1 METQSVQ
8 LIELSLDQAIETKL
22 VQGNVTQQIIAEL
35 NEKYGGLKLKALD
48 DKEGYL
54 EIKAAAK
61 DCAKIR
67 TLAVKLCK
75 EGRDEALKTQKAW
88 VAKEK
93 EVVGQVAL
101 VEDALDAEVSK
112 FDAEVLRIQ
121 TEEKE
126 RKEEAYINRQAELN
140 KMGATY
146 LGGCFVL
153 GEVSFEANLIK
164 DSSDLIWTSSVL
176 PAFEEEYWSRERV
189 RIEQEKEKELA
200 TAELK
205 RQQQELADQQDQF
218 KQQQAQ
224 AKADQDQRDA
234 EAKKI
239 IDDAVKR
246 KQAAMFILQKERFEM
261 VFPVAK
267 YGEELDTSA
276 LFSYTQDDFDR
287 ILKSKTEIAVIEMDK
302 ISKATEQKRLDD
314 IESATQVA
322 VRLEQ
327 SRVEAAIFQKQTD
340 LDAASDKVKW
350 NHFLKQVGNI
360 QPIELSS
367 RHYRTKMLQAM
378 SLIKEIIAL

>member
-22 VQGNVTQQIIAEL
+22 VQGNVTHQIIAEL
-35 NEKYGGLKLKALD
+35 NERYGGLKLKALD

-54 EIKAAAK
+54 EIKVAARE
-61 DCAKIR
+61 CAKIR

-93 EVVGQVAL
+93 EVVSQVAL

-112 FDAEVLRIQ
+112 FDAEVLRLQ

-126 RKEEAYINRQAELN
+126 RKEEAYINRQSELS
-140 KMGATY
+140 KMGASY
-146 LGGCFVL
+146 SGGCFIL

-164 DSSDLIWTSSVL
+164 DSSDLIWASSVL

-205 RQQQELADQQDQF
+205 RQQQELADQQEQF

-276 LFSYTQDDFDR
+276 LSSYTQDEFDI

-302 ISKATEQKRLDD
+302 ISKVSEQKRLND
-314 IESATQVA
+314 IETAKQVA
-322 VRLEQ
+322 VKQEQ
-327 SRVEAAIFQKQTD
+327 DRVEAERVQKQTD
-340 LDAASDKVKW
+340 LDTASDKEKW
-350 NHFLKQVGNI
+350 NYFVGQLKNI
-360 QPIELSS
+360 KTIDLKS
-367 RHYRTKMLQAM
+367 RHYRSKMQSATEK
-378 SLIKEIIAL
+378 IQEIIAL